1 MIARRHLISGLAGS
15 VLCLVLGLSP
25 AMAENP
31 TGKKAEAFIS
41 GLADQAIKALTIPD
55 ISQDERKRRF
65 RVMLNDNFDVR
76 TIGRWVL
83 GRYWKR
89 ASEAERAEYLNLFEK
104 LLVVTYVDRFSKYS
118 GENLRVVKSLVSNPK
133 DARVFSEIVTDGT
146 PPLKVDWLVRTRD
159 SETFKIVDVMVEGM
173 SMGQTQRSDFAS
185 VIRTNGGKV
194 EGLLRKLRELV
205 S

>member
-1 MIARRHLISGLAGS
+1 
-15 VLCLVLGLSP
+15 
-25 AMAENP
+25 MAENP